1 MLTISFR
8 PPYNCNFTKCQ
19 FKKDP
24 YVGNI
29 RCEDD
34 LVAIFQITIFFV
46 AVSFLCSLSR
56 LWCFHYGHISD
67 RHVLRRL
74 ISVLP
79 ASCKLWFQES
89 HFCRIFFGIHILD
102 SFIYY
107 NPLASI
113 HLWVLFYETIYINS
127 FSTTYFNIFCF
138 KSTIGQ
144 ILVKCPILFQIK
156 REEHVIMF
164 LGYIMDE

>member
-1 MLTISFR
+1 MTTYLYLSKSTKILSLFLQYLLNSVLTISFR

-24 YVGNI
+24 YVGYI
-29 RCEDD
+29 ICKDD
-34 LVAIFQITIFFV
+34 LAAIFQITIFFV

-89 HFCRIFFGIHILD
+89 HFCRIFRNPYFRQFHILQPPSLYPSLSTFLWIHIYKLV
-102 SFIYY
+102 F
-107 NPLASI
+107 N
-113 HLWVLFYETIYINS
+113 
-127 FSTTYFNIFCF
+127 NIF
-138 KSTIGQ
+138 
-144 ILVKCPILFQIK
+144 
-156 REEHVIMF
+156 
-164 LGYIMDE
+164 

>member
-1 MLTISFR
+1 MLTISCR

-29 RCEDD
+29 ICKDD
-34 LVAIFQITIFFV
+34 LAAIFQITIFFV
-46 AVSFLCSLSR
+46 AVSFCVVYQG
-56 LWCFHYGHISD
+56 CDAFIPATF
-67 RHVLRRL
+67 L
-74 ISVLP
+74 IDMCWEGWYQFYQLLVNCGSKNPIFVV
-79 ASCKLWFQES
+79 
-89 HFCRIFFGIHILD
+89 FFGIHILD

-107 NPLASI
+107 NPLAFI

>member
-24 YVGNI
+24 YVGYI
-29 RCEDD
+29 ICKDD
-34 LVAIFQITIFFV
+34 LAAIFQITIFFV

-79 ASCKLWFQES
+79 ASCKLWNFRNPYFRQ
-89 HFCRIFFGIHILD
+89 FHILQPP
-102 SFIYY
+102 SLYPSLSTF
-107 NPLASI
+107 
-113 HLWVLFYETIYINS
+113 LWNHIYINS

-164 LGYIMDE
+164 LRYIMDE

>member
-24 YVGNI
+24 YVGYI
-29 RCEDD
+29 ICKDD
-34 LVAIFQITIFFV
+34 LAAIFQITIFFV

-79 ASCKLWFQES
+79 ASCKLWFKES
-89 HFCRIFFGIHILD
+89 HFCRIFRNPYFRQFHILQPP
-102 SFIYY
+102 SLYPSLSTF
-107 NPLASI
+107 
-113 HLWVLFYETIYINS
+113 LWNHIYINS